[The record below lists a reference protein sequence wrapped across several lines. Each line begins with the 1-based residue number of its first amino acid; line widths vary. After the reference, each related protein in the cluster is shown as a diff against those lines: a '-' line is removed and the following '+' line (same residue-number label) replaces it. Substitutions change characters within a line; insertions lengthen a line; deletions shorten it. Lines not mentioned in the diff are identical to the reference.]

1 MENVKIT
8 PNERPHLQFKEDGPF
23 DHFAFNALC
32 VQGSI
37 AGIHAG
43 NKRIFIYQSEME
55 TVNGS
60 GPMKALQA
68 QGWTFYPVNVEKPK

>member
-1 MENVKIT
+1 MPALGSAPAFFILKSRYICRMENVKIS
-8 PNERPHLQFKEDGPF
+8 PNGRPHLQFKEDGPL
-23 DHFAFNALC
+23 DYFAFNVLC
-32 VQGSI
+32 VSGSI

-60 GPMKALQA
+60 
-68 QGWTFYPVNVEKPK
+68 